1 LEVATGHMLTVIAH
15 TKIEIATMNKL
26 DEIKLPK
33 RSEKE
38 ELEQISKDKL
48 RPLFDVKQF
57 EVREE
62 IYRDKGLDLNIEL
75 KYKNNYTNFRFI
87 VQLKATETKKTN
99 TDGSYSWQIDTS
111 NIQYLLNAGI
121 PAYYICYVKQNDTF
135 YYRQLNDFITEL
147 SSKHKDWNEQDS
159 HVLHASEILTTKAID
174 EIYEEVKNRLL
185 ATREL
190 IEKLHIGK
198 SGDLTK
204 KVSITSE
211 YKITDET
218 SIVDLVEKIGL
229 TIINEGKSKD
239 IILLN
244 ERVSGNITSPLYN
257 LTVGIAA
264 YYTSNLFDSLALFQ
278 KANREKESLP
288 IHLVEHL
295 KYFDALVKYSIGF
308 IKQGEY
314 LKILNSLKQ
323 SEHLQY
329 YIQIE
334 QAKEKYFN
342 SLNEKGFNDF
352 KNEMFSIIDNKAI
365 SSNIRF
371 IASCE
376 YLLFWGS
383 KINMEHFQSIALI
396 NALEIENGPNKKLRI
411 EGARDWLSQNTQWEN
426 FYQELNKKIVD
437 EKDFF
442 AFNMC
447 KLNEVKVR
455 FELIV
460 YTSLVKFEKSI
471 PDFPDSIH
479 IDNSEQIEQMIKNL
493 NKISDNYKGLYHIEN
508 LIATLST
515 KYEVLKFAK
524 KQDEAEQVIN
534 EIQSLVDFH
543 NLKEQKQKL
552 DFLVNGGTT
561 EDKVKQLI
569 ENTVEKSKSDREEY
583 DRLVQE
589 MKQFDDL
596 EKKQKSD
603 KEESVTIELFPIGH
617 FSVPKGKIDK
627 FYEILNIDSYKLTK
641 NLNFFFEN
649 GIIPI
654 LNILNENIT
663 KEGYAN
669 GKLDDKGIESWR
681 RIRVIRENLYI
692 EKIRRQEIKYGL

>member
-1 LEVATGHMLTVIAH
+1 MS
-15 TKIEIATMNKL
+15 KL

-33 RSEKE
+33 GSDKE

-48 RPLFDVKQF
+48 RPLFDVKLF

-87 VQLKATETKKTN
+87 VQLKATETKTPN

-111 NIQYLLNAGI
+111 NVQYLLNAGI
-121 PAYYICYVKQNDTF
+121 PAYYICYVKQTDTF

-159 HVLHASEILTTKAID
+159 HVLHASEILTKTAID

-190 IEKLHIGK
+190 TEKLNIGK
-198 SGDLTK
+198 GGDLTK

-211 YKITDET
+211 YKVTDET

-239 IILLN
+239 VILLN
-244 ERVSGNITSPLYN
+244 ERISGDITSPLYN

-264 YYTSNLFDSLALFQ
+264 YNTSNLFDSLVFFQ
-278 KANREKESLP
+278 KANREKELLP
-288 IHLVEHL
+288 NHLVEHL
-295 KYFDALVKYSIGF
+295 RYFDALVKYSIGF
-308 IKQGEY
+308 IKQEEY
-314 LKILNSLKQ
+314 IEILKSLKQ

-334 QAKEKYFN
+334 QAKEKYFS
-342 SLNEKGFNDF
+342 SLDENGFNDF
-352 KNEMFSIIDNKAI
+352 KNEMFSVINNKEV

-411 EGARDWLSQNTQWEN
+411 EGARDWMFQNIQWEK
-426 FYQELNKKIVD
+426 FYQELNKEIVD
-437 EKDFF
+437 KKDFF

-493 NKISDNYKGLYHIEN
+493 NKISDNYRGLYHVEN

-524 KQDEAEQVIN
+524 KQDEAEQVIS

-552 DFLVNGGTT
+552 EFLTNGGTT
-561 EDKVKQLI
+561 EDKVKHLI
-569 ENTVEKSKSDREEY
+569 ANTVEKSKSDRNEY
-583 DRLVQE
+583 DKLVRE
-589 MKQFDDL
+589 MTEFDDL
-596 EKKQKSD
+596 EKKEKSD
-603 KEESVTIELFPIGH
+603 KEESVTVELFPIGH
-617 FSVPKGKIDK
+617 FSVPKEKIDT
-627 FYEILNIDSYKLTK
+627 FYEVLNIDSYKLTK

-663 KEGYAN
+663 KEGYVN
-669 GKLDDKGIESWR
+669 GKFDDKGIESWR
-681 RIRVIRENLYI
+681 RIRMIRENLYK

>member
-1 LEVATGHMLTVIAH
+1 MS
-15 TKIEIATMNKL
+15 KL

-33 RSEKE
+33 GSEKE
-38 ELEQISKDKL
+38 ELEQISKNKL
-48 RPLFDVKQF
+48 RPLFDVQLF
-57 EVREE
+57 EFREE
-62 IYRDKGLDLNIEL
+62 TYRDKGVDLNIEL

-87 VQLKATETKKTN
+87 VQLKATETKSPN

-121 PAYYICYVKQNDTF
+121 PAYYICYVKQKDTF
-135 YYRQLNDFITEL
+135 YYRQLNDFIAEL
-147 SSKHKDWNEQDS
+147 SSKHKDWNNQDS
-159 HVLHASEILTTKAID
+159 HILHASEILTAEAIKK
-174 EIYEEVKNRLL
+174 IYEEVKKRLL

-190 IEKLHIGK
+190 TEKLHIGK
-198 SGDLTK
+198 CGNLTK

-211 YKITDET
+211 YKVTDET

-229 TIINEGKSKD
+229 TIINEGKSRD
-239 IILLN
+239 VILLN
-244 ERVSGNITSPLYN
+244 ERVSGDITSPLYN

-264 YYTSNLFDSLALFQ
+264 YYTSNLFDSLAFFQ
-278 KANREKESLP
+278 KANRKKELLP
-288 IHLVEHL
+288 NYLVEHL

-308 IKQGEY
+308 IKQEEY
-314 LKILNSLKQ
+314 IEILNSLKQ
-323 SEHLQY
+323 SEHLQH

-342 SLNEKGFNDF
+342 SLNENGFNEF
-352 KNEMFSIIDNKAI
+352 KNEMFSIINNKEI

-396 NALEIENGPNKKLRI
+396 NALEIESGPNKKLRI
-411 EGARDWLSQNTQWEN
+411 EGARYWLYQNTQWEN
-426 FYQELNKKIVD
+426 FYQELNKEIVD
-437 EKDFF
+437 KKNFF

-447 KLNEVKVR
+447 KLNEVKVL

-460 YTSLVKFEKSI
+460 YTSLVRFEKSI
-471 PDFPDSIH
+471 PDFPDPIH

-493 NKISDNYKGLYHIEN
+493 DKISDYYRGIYHIEN

-524 KQDEAEQVIN
+524 KQNKAEQVIN
-534 EIQSLVDFH
+534 EIQALVDFH

-552 DFLVNGGTT
+552 EFLINGGTT
-561 EDKVKQLI
+561 EDKVKHLI
-569 ENTVEKSKSDREEY
+569 EITVEKSKSDRDEY
-583 DRLVQE
+583 DKLVRE
-589 MKQFDDL
+589 MKEFDDL
-596 EKKQKSD
+596 EKNQKRD
-603 KEESVTIELFPIGH
+603 KEESGTIELFPIGN
-617 FSVPKGKIDK
+617 FSVPKSKIDK

-641 NLNFFFEN
+641 HLDFFFEN
-649 GIIPI
+649 GMIPI

-663 KEGYAN
+663 NEGYAN

-681 RIRVIRENLYI
+681 RIRVIREDLYK
-692 EKIRRQEIKYGL
+692 EKIFRQDINY

>member
-1 LEVATGHMLTVIAH
+1 MS
-15 TKIEIATMNKL
+15 KL

-33 RSEKE
+33 GSEKE

-48 RPLFDVKQF
+48 RPLFDIKLF

-75 KYKNNYTNFRFI
+75 KYKSNYTNFRFI
-87 VQLKATETKKTN
+87 VQLKATETKN
-99 TDGSYSWQIDTS
+99 PNNDGSYSWQIDTS

-135 YYRQLNDFITEL
+135 YFKQLNEFIAEL
-147 SSKHKDWNEQDS
+147 SNKQKDWNEQDS
-159 HVLHASEILTTKAID
+159 HVLYASEILNRTAID
-174 EIYEEVKNRLL
+174 NIYEDVKNRLL

-190 IEKLHIGK
+190 TEKLQIGNNGGL
-198 SGDLTK
+198 SK
-204 KVSITSE
+204 KVSITSD

-218 SIVDLVEKIGL
+218 NIVDLVEKIGL

-244 ERVSGNITSPLYN
+244 ERVSRDITSPLYN

-264 YYTSNLFDSLALFQ
+264 YYTSNLFDSLAFFQ
-278 KANREKESLP
+278 KANREKDKLP
-288 IHLVEHL
+288 NELIEHL

-308 IKQGEY
+308 INQEEY
-314 LKILNSLKQ
+314 LGIIDSLKQ

-342 SLNEKGFNDF
+342 SLDEEGFNNF
-352 KNEMFSIIDNKAI
+352 KNEMFSIIENKEI

-383 KINMEHFQSIALI
+383 KINMEHFQSIALV
-396 NALEIENGPNKKLRI
+396 NALETVNGVNKKLRI
-411 EGARDWLSQNTQWEN
+411 DCAQSWFSQNTQWES
-426 FYQELNKKIVD
+426 FYQELNKEIVD
-437 EKDFF
+437 KKDFF

-455 FELIV
+455 FELMV
-460 YTSLVKFEKSI
+460 YTSLVKFEQSI
-471 PDFPDSIH
+471 PEFPDSIH
-479 IDNSEQIEQMIKNL
+479 IDNSEQIEQTLKNL
-493 NKISDNYKGLYHIEN
+493 DKISDNYKSLYYIEN

-524 KQDEAEQVIN
+524 KEKEAQQVIN
-534 EIQSLVDFH
+534 ELQSLVEFH

-552 DFLVNGGTT
+552 EFLLNGGTT
-561 EDKVKQLI
+561 EEKVKHLI
-569 ENTVEKSKSDREEY
+569 KNTVEKSKSDRKEY
-583 DRLVQE
+583 DKLVQE
-589 MKQFDDL
+589 MQEFDDL
-596 EKKQKSD
+596 EKKQENYKND
-603 KEESVTIELFPIGH
+603 SVTVELFPIGH
-617 FSVPKGKIDK
+617 FSVPREKIDS

-641 NLNFFFEN
+641 NLNFFFDN
-649 GIIPI
+649 GIIPV
-654 LNILNENIT
+654 LNILNENIIQ
-663 KEGYAN
+663 EGYVN
-669 GKLDDKGIESWR
+669 GKLDDKGIISWR
-681 RIRVIRENLYI
+681 RIRIIRESLFKEN
-692 EKIRRQEIKYGL
+692 IRRQEIKYGL

>member
-1 LEVATGHMLTVIAH
+1 MI
-15 TKIEIATMNKL
+15 KL

-33 RSEKE
+33 GSEKE

-48 RPLFDVKQF
+48 RPLFDVKLF

-62 IYRDKGLDLNIEL
+62 VYRDKGLDLNIEL

-87 VQLKATETKKTN
+87 VQLKATETKN
-99 TDGSYSWQIDTS
+99 PNIDGSYSWQIDTS

-135 YYRQLNDFITEL
+135 YFKQLNEFITEL
-147 SSKHKDWNEQDS
+147 SNKQKNWNEQDS
-159 HVLHASEILTTKAID
+159 NVLYASEILTKNAID
-174 EIYEEVKNRLL
+174 GIYEEVKNRLL

-190 IEKLHIGK
+190 TEKLQIGNNGGL
-198 SGDLTK
+198 SK
-204 KVSITSE
+204 KVSITSN

-239 IILLN
+239 VILLN
-244 ERVSGNITSPLYN
+244 ERVSGDITSPLYN

-264 YYTSNLFDSLALFQ
+264 YYTSNLFDSLAFFQ
-278 KANREKESLP
+278 KANREKEKLP
-288 IHLVEHL
+288 NELVEHL

-308 IKQGEY
+308 INQEDY
-314 LKILNSLKQ
+314 LRIINSLKQ
-323 SEHLQY
+323 SAHLQY

-342 SLNEKGFNDF
+342 SLNEEGFNNF
-352 KNEMFSIIDNKAI
+352 KNEIFSIIENKEI

-396 NALEIENGPNKKLRI
+396 NAIETVNGSNKKLRI
-411 EGARDWLSQNTQWEN
+411 ECAQNWLLLDTQWEK
-426 FYQELNKKIVD
+426 FYQELNKDIVD
-437 EKDFF
+437 KKDFF

-460 YTSLVKFEKSI
+460 YTSLVKFEQSI

-493 NKISDNYKGLYHIEN
+493 NKISDNYKSLYHIEN

-524 KQDEAEQVIN
+524 KEEETQQVIY
-534 EIQSLVDFH
+534 EIQSMVEFH

-552 DFLVNGGTT
+552 EFLLNGGTT
-561 EDKVKQLI
+561 EDKVKHLI
-569 ENTVEKSKSDREEY
+569 KNTVEKSKSDRKEY
-583 DRLVQE
+583 DELVRE
-589 MKQFDDL
+589 MKEFDDL
-596 EKKQKSD
+596 EKKQENNKI
-603 KEESVTIELFPIGH
+603 ESVTVELFPIGH
-617 FSVPKGKIDK
+617 FSVPKEKIDS
-627 FYEILNIDSYKLTK
+627 FYEILHIDSYKLTK
-641 NLNFFFEN
+641 NFNFFFDN
-649 GIIPI
+649 GIIPV
-654 LNILNENIT
+654 LNILNENIIQ
-663 KEGYAN
+663 EGYVN
-669 GKLDDKGIESWR
+669 GNLDDKGIVSWR
-681 RIRVIRENLYI
+681 RIRVIRENLYK
-692 EKIRRQEIKYGL
+692 EKIRRQEVKHGL

>member
-1 LEVATGHMLTVIAH
+1 
-15 TKIEIATMNKL
+15 MNKL

-87 VQLKATETKKTN
+87 VQLKATETKKPN

-111 NIQYLLNAGI
+111 NVQYLLNAGI

-159 HVLHASEILTTKAID
+159 HVLHASEILTAKAIY

-190 IEKLHIGK
+190 TEKLHIGK

-244 ERVSGNITSPLYN
+244 ERVSGDITSPLYN

-264 YYTSNLFDSLALFQ
+264 YYTSNLFDSLAFFQ

-314 LKILNSLKQ
+314 LEILNSLKQ

-426 FYQELNKKIVD
+426 FYQELNKEIVD

-561 EDKVKQLI
+561 EDKVKHLI

-583 DRLVQE
+583 DKLVQE

-617 FSVPKGKIDK
+617 FSVLKGKIDK

-681 RIRVIRENLYI
+681 RIRVIRENLYK